1 MNRKKLDPSE
11 AELRQSAIES
21 IKAII
26 KTQTEEEVGVGE
38 WVSVNQ
44 LVKELKLNRDV
55 IAKRLDRRVAAGEME
70 MKKESCFS
78 KGKVCVMNF
87 YRITNEI
94 TRPY

>member
-21 IKAII
+21 IKAILTI
-26 KTQTEEEVGVGE
+26 PTEEEIGIGD

-44 LVKELKLNRDV
+44 LVKEFKLSRDI